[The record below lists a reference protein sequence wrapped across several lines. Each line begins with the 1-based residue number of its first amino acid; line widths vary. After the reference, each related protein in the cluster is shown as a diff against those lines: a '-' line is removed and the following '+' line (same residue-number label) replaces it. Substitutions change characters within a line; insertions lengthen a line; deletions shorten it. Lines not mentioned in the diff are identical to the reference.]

1 MAELNK
7 EKIAEIAYKAFKKWF
22 DANVSSTLKQ
32 KSINVINACLTLYQ
46 YCKDTLENKDI
57 DRQEELKNKISESGL
72 SLGLLLC
79 SLLIYAVSKTKILNK
94 QYFQIDYP
102 SVITRFF
109 IYTVVSF
116 SISSITLLYWFLGS
130 MCIVLVSCIIY
141 SSKNIAYIYL
151 SKIAGLQSLDFVKTE
166 YKDIISYLNL
176 NELAVIDDNYVSE
189 KLNALSEA
197 VNSFYTE
204 D

>member
-1 MAELNK
+1 MTELSK

-22 DANVSSTLKQ
+22 DANVSSALKQ

-46 YCKDTLENKDI
+46 YFKDTLENKDI
-57 DRQEELKNKISESGL
+57 DQQEELKNKISESGL

-94 QYFQIDYP
+94 QYFQIDYF
-102 SVITRFF
+102 SIITRVV
-109 IYTVVSF
+109 IYTVVSLV
-116 SISSITLLYWFLGS
+116 IPSITLLYWFLGS

-151 SKIAGLQSLDFVKTE
+151 SKIAGLQSLAFLETE
-166 YKDIISYLNL
+166 YEDVISYLKL
-176 NELAVIDDNYVSE
+176 NELTVIDDNYFSE

-197 VNSFYTE
+197 VNDFYTE
-204 D
+204 E